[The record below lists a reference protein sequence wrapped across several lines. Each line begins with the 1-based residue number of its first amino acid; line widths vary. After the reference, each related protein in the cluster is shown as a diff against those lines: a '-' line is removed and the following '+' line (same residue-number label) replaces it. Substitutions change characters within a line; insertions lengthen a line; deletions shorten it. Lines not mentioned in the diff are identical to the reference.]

1 MLRYASQKPLMLGVT
16 MDTIAKARVSGSS
29 NDSLVDPEGEMTLDH
44 VSGNPEA
51 AVNRSRKR
59 LKRPTIV
66 ILIDT
71 PLNE

>member
-1 MLRYASQKPLMLGVT
+1 MVT
-16 MDTIAKARVSGSS
+16 VSNVSNVLVNRVCRMDGNSS
-29 NDSLVDPEGEMTLDH
+29 DESLIDPEVEMTLDH

-51 AVNRSRKR
+51 DVNRSRKR